1 MKSYPV
7 TSLEVIGCSE
17 VPAKQPP
24 LPRVLSAIFRNPD
37 SDTVLYPPY
46 LLAGNELIN
55 PVTAEMADF
64 EERVALDD
72 ITKLDPQPAQ
82 FGWSLWLDDSGDIQY
97 SPLSLIT
104 RNLAAI
110 CEKHVQSA
118 RDRIAAKD
126 YPAAREHALIAD
138 AAHPQHRDRL
148 VLRAAAEFC
157 MAKRPDDN
165 PDARIELEFT
175 EALASK
181 TWHLDVFRTQY
192 QKEANPTLP
201 DSSKLTDAT
210 MTRPSTPRYLAHWPS
225 RELVVT

>member
-17 VPAKQPP
+17 VPAKQSP
-24 LPRVLSAIFRNPD
+24 LPRVLSAIFRIPD

-46 LLAGNELIN
+46 LLAGNDLIN
-55 PVTAEMADF
+55 PATADIADF
-64 EERVALDD
+64 EERVALDE
-72 ITKLDPQPAQ
+72 ITKLAPQPAQ
-82 FGWSLWLDDSGDIQY
+82 FGWSLWLDDSGDVQY

-118 RDRIAAKD
+118 RDRIATKD

-148 VLRAAAEFC
+148 VLRAAAEFL
-157 MAKRPDDN
+157 MAKNPEEY

-192 QKEANPTLP
+192 QTAATAALP
-201 DSSKLTDAT
+201 EPSKLTNAT
-210 MTRPSTPRYLAHWPS
+210 LTRPSTPRCLAHWPS
-225 RELVVT
+225 RELVVA